1 MNNCVLHVLCSIDER
16 DGGPVRAVFDLSAE
30 ALPLGYSADILGFGS
45 DVRVQSKFPLSRV
58 HVLPG
63 GRYPSLRDALA
74 LRKWLRANLHKYRG
88 LILHGMW
95 LWQLAVCAFEAT
107 QHHVPYACFPH
118 GMLDFWPWRG
128 QGFLKRIKKQVY
140 WHLIEH
146 HSFDNAS
153 QVFFTTHRELENAHQ
168 LVPIHPHQSLV
179 LPYGVS
185 FESERISLPCRND
198 LIKCEDEMWCL
209 FLSRIHPKKN
219 LEFLLRAWRMAV
231 VPPNW
236 KLMIAGTG
244 DSDYLAK
251 LGLLVLELDLTRS
264 VRFTGHV
271 SGGDKTYLFQN
282 ADLFLLPSNQENFG
296 VAVLEA
302 IHHGC
307 PVLVSDEV
315 YIAEFF
321 HPDYP
326 ILSLDLDRWAKE
338 ITRILGDG
346 GYRENLNR
354 MNFDHL
360 KLRFS
365 ISVVAREWGRTM
377 ENAFSNETT
386 AKML

>member
-1 MNNCVLHVLCSIDER
+1 
-16 DGGPVRAVFDLSAE
+16 
-30 ALPLGYSADILGFGS
+30 
-45 DVRVQSKFPLSRV
+45 
-58 HVLPG
+58 
-63 GRYPSLRDALA
+63 
-74 LRKWLRANLHKYRG
+74 
-88 LILHGMW
+88 
-95 LWQLAVCAFEAT
+95 
-107 QHHVPYACFPH
+107 
-118 GMLDFWPWRG
+118 
-128 QGFLKRIKKQVY
+128 
-140 WHLIEH
+140 
-146 HSFDNAS
+146 
-153 QVFFTTHRELENAHQ
+153 
-168 LVPIHPHQSLV
+168 
-179 LPYGVS
+179 
-185 FESERISLPCRND
+185 
-198 LIKCEDEMWCL
+198 
-209 FLSRIHPKKN
+209 
-219 LEFLLRAWRMAV
+219 MAV

-264 VRFTGHV
+264 LRFTGHV